1 MRAGAMG
8 VFVFVLALAVASPA
22 LAGPDNS
29 TIGAKKLEED
39 MVHSLGVGYP
49 SLFYEWWK
57 KGPGLLDW
65 GLSGELVYGDW
76 AAFTTGERG
85 FNFRVRSRLIRIGFA
100 ASGMLR
106 FHLMTK
112 KRPKVTN
119 DTAIIFKPGILLSGN
134 TLDTF
139 TFAVKTEIGV
149 PFSVDINERIT
160 FVTGGYIPLTT
171 YINNDIPNGV
181 TLPLLVRLGI
191 EIEAAEKV
199 APWFYFDLGPA
210 VNFITGPNS
219 FTDTDFAFRIGAGTA
234 FWSLIG
240 K

>member
-1 MRAGAMG
+1 MRREAMG
-8 VFVFVLALAVASPA
+8 VFVFVLALAMASPA

-49 SLFYEWWK
+49 SLFYEWWN
-57 KGPGLLDW
+57 KGPGRLDW

-76 AAFTTGERG
+76 AAFTTGERAFG
-85 FNFRVRSRLIRIGFA
+85 VRIRGRLIRIGFG

-106 FHLMTK
+106 FHLATK
-112 KRPKVTN
+112 QRPKVTN
-119 DTAIIFKPGILLSGN
+119 DTAIIFKPGILVAGN
-134 TLDTF
+134 TQDTF
-139 TFAVKTEIGV
+139 TFAIKTEVGV
-149 PFSVDINERIT
+149 PFTVDVHDRIT
-160 FVTGGYIPLTT
+160 FVTGGYIPLTA

-181 TLPLLVRLGI
+181 TLPLLIRLGL
-191 EIEAAEKV
+191 EIDAGEKV
-199 APWFYFDLGPA
+199 APWFYFDLGPGI
-210 VNFITGPNS
+210 NFITGANS

-234 FWSLIG
+234 FWSIMG